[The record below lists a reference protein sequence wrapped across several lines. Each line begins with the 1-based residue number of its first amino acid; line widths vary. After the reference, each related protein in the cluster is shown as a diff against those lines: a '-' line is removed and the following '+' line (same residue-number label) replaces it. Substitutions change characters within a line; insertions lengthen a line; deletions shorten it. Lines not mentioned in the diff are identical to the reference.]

1 MSLRHGKQ
9 KISKIIKEQNNTM
22 NKLDVICKFVKH
34 FIYYILFSEYGTFT
48 KIDGPEQILKSCSGV
63 LIAGS

>member
-34 FIYYILFSEYGTFT
+34 FTPNCILFSEYGTFT
-48 KIDGPEQILKSCSGV
+48 KIDGPEQILKSCSVGF
-63 LIAGS
+63 